1 MNKFDL
7 RDLRRKN
14 LLALIDKQFNGS
26 QAEFSDAAKKNPT
39 QVNHWISGH
48 RNPNGDTCREVERA
62 LGLPLN
68 YLDQESPALDAQLY
82 TGGTNQALGVVD
94 TAGGAMESGAN
105 VGHLLDQLGT
115 LLEKADTKT
124 RNAVADLLLR
134 YAQDPADG
142 QRLKMAI
149 EVLLAARSDD
159 SKP

>member
-1 MNKFDL
+1 MQI
-7 RDLRRKN
+7 RVKN
-14 LLALIDKQFNGS
+14 LNRLISTRFGGRQIDFVNAAGVS
-26 QAEFSDAAKKNPT
+26 QS
-39 QVNHWISGH
+39 QVAQWISGY
-48 RNPNGDTCREVERA
+48 RNIGEKAARKIEDR
-62 LGLPLN
+62 LGLPNLA
-68 YLDQESPALDAQLY
+68 LDQDTPPQPPALDAQLY